1 MGCCFSSA
9 CSEEPGEQAFEPLIG
24 LSEKHKAQS
33 LTVDGSTISGTGSV
47 LGDSPILQDK
57 SYFEA
62 SVVKGGTFAMGVAT
76 KDTPLDG
83 VLTDKVSSAWMLT
96 NSTSIGEGDTLGC
109 ALDQADYPV
118 QVYFYKSNQLVQQ
131 LSGVRGE
138 VMPAFSV
145 ADGAVLSANFGGS
158 EYASL
163 PPGFQGIIKCKSLL

>member
-1 MGCCFSSA
+1 
-9 CSEEPGEQAFEPLIG
+9 
-24 LSEKHKAQS
+24 
-33 LTVDGSTISGTGSV
+33 LTVEGGNISGTGSV

-62 SVVKGGTFAMGVAT
+62 TVVKTGSFAMGVAT
-76 KDTPLDG
+76 KDTDLDSL
-83 VLTDKVSSAWMLT
+83 LTDKAVTAWMLT
-96 NSTSIGEGDTLGC
+96 NGPSIKEGDVLGC

-118 QVYFYKSNQLVQQ
+118 QVYFYKGSQLVRQ

-145 ADGAVLSANFGGS
+145 ADGAILTANFGS
-158 EYASL
+158 VEYASM